1 MRKRCYLTLDNYPP
15 HNIKYEQKFMKQ
27 KFIQE
32 QRSDEKRVVP
42 MDDWRELKLMTKAL
56 ADVARLT
63 LVYHLARQPET
74 TVTAL
79 TDLLHL
85 SQPLVSWHLRKLRRA
100 GLISMRRSGR
110 QVYCSLDRQKY
121 QLCLQR
127 LESLIDPT
135 LLMAAPP
142 RGDALIESDM
152 QGEDTTV

>member
-1 MRKRCYLTLDNYPP
+1 M
-15 HNIKYEQKFMKQ
+15 
-27 KFIQE
+27 
-32 QRSDEKRVVP
+32 DE
-42 MDDWRELKLMTKAL
+42 WRELKLMTKAL

-63 LVYHLARQPET
+63 LIYHLARQHET

-110 QVYCSLDRQKY
+110 QVYCSLDIQKY

-127 LESLIDPT
+127 LEQLADPT
-135 LLMAAPP
+135 LSMAPP
-142 RGDALIESDM
+142 RGEALVESDGL
-152 QGEDTTV
+152 GEGEATTRS